1 MIYLTRLDGKQF
13 LLNAELIREVE
24 STPDTIVTL
33 STGQKMVVSESV
45 EDVRRA
51 VLEYKRVAA
60 GGALPEQGGP
70 S

>member
-13 LLNAELIREVE
+13 LLNAELIREAE
-24 STPDTIVTL
+24 STPDTIITL
-33 STGQKMVVSESV
+33 SNGQKMVVSESV

-51 VLEYKRVAA
+51 VLEYKRAAA
-60 GGALPEQGGP
+60 GGVLPEQGGH